1 MSTATYRKSKGGSK
15 ISAVKKAQ
23 LREERAAELKKLKEA
38 LEAFEAGT
46 DPALIAAALAQ
57 HDGYSPRNAMLIAMQ
72 RPDATDV
79 AGFREW
85 VSRGRHVRK
94 GEHGIRI
101 MAPAGTY
108 KAKGD
113 AEAASDAPESDDGK
127 DKEFIRFRAVSVF
140 DISQTDPS
148 DALTAPTE
156 TPVYGDDLTD
166 DVSGMALL

>member
-15 ISAVKKAQ
+15 ISAAKKAQ
-23 LREERAAELKKLKEA
+23 LREERAAELKEA

-46 DPALIAAALAQ
+46 DPAFIAAALAQ

-108 KAKGD
+108 KSKGD
-113 AEAASDAPESDDGK
+113 AEAASDAPESDGDK
-127 DKEFIRFRAVSVF
+127 NKEFMRFRAVSVF

-148 DALTAPTE
+148 DALTPLTL
-156 TPVYGDDLTD
+156 TPVYDDDDLT